1 MSALC
6 AAAVLSSP
14 IAQRPSAASTCARA
28 RVREVGRHPTRPTR
42 VSRVRAAAAAGTAGG
57 GGAGLGAVVE
67 VGLRVRVRCHWTMR
81 FFAWD
86 VETRYATAAAALV
99 GANNGESVSIYTDW
113 NNMSD

>member
-1 MSALC
+1 M
-6 AAAVLSSP
+6 
-14 IAQRPSAASTCARA
+14 
-28 RVREVGRHPTRPTR
+28 
-42 VSRVRAAAAAGTAGG
+42 
-57 GGAGLGAVVE
+57 E